1 MTGLLPDAVRDAVQA
16 GSDRTAS
23 ESFGL
28 VALVL
33 LMIIL
38 IYREVLRAAG
48 TRPAQALAFGA
59 LAMPLVVAGLLTIG
73 YRVADLF
80 PK

>member
-1 MTGLLPDAVRDAVQA
+1 MVV
-16 GSDRTAS
+16 
-23 ESFGL
+23 
-28 VALVL
+28 
-33 LMIIL
+33 L

-48 TRPAQALAFGA
+48 ARSAQALAFGA
-59 LAMPLVVAGLLTIG
+59 LALPLLVAALLTIG